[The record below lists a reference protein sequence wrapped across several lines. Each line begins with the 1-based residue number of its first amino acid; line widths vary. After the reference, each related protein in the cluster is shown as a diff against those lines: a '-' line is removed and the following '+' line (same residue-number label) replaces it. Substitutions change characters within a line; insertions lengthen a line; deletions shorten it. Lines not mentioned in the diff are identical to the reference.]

1 MKSADLNPKAGHE
14 IRIFGFTLT
23 TLVLFALVL
32 GISTGLAIKSL
43 VTSPE
48 MFSFLVDGVFRVGGE
63 IFFSSLKMLVVPV
76 VFVSIVCGV
85 GALEDVK
92 KMGRIGGKALAL
104 YTATTALA
112 ITIALS
118 VSNIINPGESFHL
131 NTPATFSPKEPPGFA
146 EILIGFVPANPF
158 KAMADADMIQI
169 IILAILFGV
178 AMSMARASGK
188 RVLSLFND
196 LNEVIMKLV
205 MIVMCIAPIGVF
217 CLLAGVF
224 AKQGFEAVAPLS
236 KYFGTVMIVLVLHFS
251 LVYLGL
257 LKFVARLSPLVF
269 LKKFQEVMV
278 FAFSTSSS
286 NATLPANMEV
296 CEKQLGVDNSVASF
310 TLPLGATINMDGT
323 AIMQGVATVFI
334 AQAYGIEIGLQGY
347 LMVIL
352 TAVLASIG
360 TAGVPGVGLVTL
372 AMVLKQV
379 NLPVEGIGLI
389 IGVDRLLDMSRT
401 VANVTGDSVVTCVVA
416 KSEGLLNEK
425 TFNTVDT

>member
-1 MKSADLNPKAGHE
+1 MKRADLNPKAGHE

-23 TLVLFALVL
+23 TLVLIALGL
-32 GISTGLAIKSL
+32 GIATGLVIKSF
-43 VTSPE
+43 VTSE
-48 MFSFLVDGVFRVGGE
+48 AVFSFLVDGVFRVGGE

-85 GALEDVK
+85 GSLEDVK
-92 KMGRIGGKALAL
+92 KMGRIGGKALGL
-104 YTATTALA
+104 YTLTTAVA
-112 ITIALS
+112 ISIALLI
-118 VSNIINPGESFHL
+118 SNIINPGAGFHL
-131 NTPATFSPKEPPGFA
+131 KTPESFSPKEPPGFA
-146 EILIGFVPANPF
+146 EVLIGFVPANPF

-178 AMSMARASGK
+178 AMSMAKASGK
-188 RVLSLFND
+188 RVLSIFND

-205 MIVMCIAPIGVF
+205 MIVMCIAPVGVF
-217 CLLAGVF
+217 CLLGGVF
-224 AKQGFEAVAPLS
+224 AKQGFEAIAPLS
-236 KYFGTVMIVLVLHFS
+236 KYFGTVMIVLVLHFGIT
-251 LVYLGL
+251 YLGL
-257 LKFVARLSPLVF
+257 LKFVARLSPVVF
-269 LKKFQEVMV
+269 FKKFQEVMV

-296 CEKQLGVDNSVASF
+296 SEHQLGVDNSVASF

-334 AQAYGIEIGLQGY
+334 AQAYGLDIGIQGY

-401 VANVTGDSVVTCVVA
+401 VVNVSGDAVVTCVVA
-416 KSEGLLNEK
+416 KSEGLLDEK
-425 TFNTVDT
+425 AFNA